1 LYYRL
6 CSDQIVTP
14 SLAEQLA
21 DSPQVLNELIVYMAR
36 RVAGA
41 EAEHFWG
48 EVALWIEENLG
59 RDYAWPGNYREL
71 EQCVKNVLIRRDYK
85 PSRPA
90 PGHLGSSGGAPSGA
104 MAQIVDDFRGGRTT
118 VNELLTRY
126 CTIVYRTTGSYEETA
141 RRVGLDRRTVKSRID
156 RELLALLP

>member
-1 LYYRL
+1 L

-14 SLAEQLA
+14 PLAEQLA

-36 RVAGA
+36 RVAG
-41 EAEHFWG
+41 EAEQFWG
-48 EVALWIEENLG
+48 EAALWIEENLG

-90 PGHLGSSGGAPSGA
+90 PGHLGTGGDGGSGPGA
-104 MAQIVDDFRGGRTT
+104 MVRMVEDFRGGRTT

-126 CTIVYRTTGSYEETA
+126 CTIVYRSTGSYEETA
-141 RRVGLDRRTVKSRID
+141 RRLGLDPRTVKTRID
-156 RELLALLP
+156 RELSALLP